1 MILKDW
7 KNRTCTFKVHK
18 PSNLYVTYS
27 PCNCEL
33 GPIHC
38 EIYRCPLVGPCRH
51 TCNQHSV
58 GCPQLHRLHLLYS
71 HPVTDI
77 VNFFFL
83 DRLMDN
89 IISVVITGDVRAS
102 TIMKLKLCSRIR
114 KYINGD
120 WLLGRR
126 DDKITIL
133 CRGKITFWVPG
144 KHAKRT
150 DRQTDRDRN
159 IERYKQTNELI
170 DRNPNVI

>member
-1 MILKDW
+1 MNWVQSTVRFTGVHWLVRADIRVISTAWGVL
-7 KNRTCTFKVHK
+7 NFIVFIFCTA
-18 PSNLYVTYS
+18 T
-27 PCNCEL
+27 
-33 GPIHC
+33 
-38 EIYRCPLVGPCRH
+38 
-51 TCNQHSV
+51 
-58 GCPQLHRLHLLYS
+58 LLQTS
-71 HPVTDI
+71 SI
-77 VNFFFL
+77 FFFL

-150 DRQTDRDRN
+150 DRQTDRDRK
-159 IERYKQTNELI
+159 IDRHKQTNELI